1 MASPPSPPPSL
12 GRRNSISTTVPL
24 PTKLSLP
31 AKSSNY
37 SYDDVSASSFELIS
51 LKSPSSSYTSLKDLL
66 PSSGFNSPTAT
77 GSAANSAYEISI
89 RNRLVKQA
97 AWAYL
102 QPMSASPDSS
112 TGSHFLCR
120 IWIKISSACFQ
131 LISRMLSVFR
141 VKETEF

>member
-51 LKSPSSSYTSLKDLL
+51 LKSPSLSYTSLKDLL

-141 VKETEF
+141 CCGF